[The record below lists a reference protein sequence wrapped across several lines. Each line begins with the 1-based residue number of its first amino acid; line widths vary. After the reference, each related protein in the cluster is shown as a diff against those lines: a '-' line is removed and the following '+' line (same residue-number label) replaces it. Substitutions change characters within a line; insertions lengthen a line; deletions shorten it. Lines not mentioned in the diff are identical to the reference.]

1 MRGLIKT
8 FISYSHEDE
17 KEVAEFIARGAPF
30 GVTPWR
36 DKNDLMPV
44 VGHSM
49 DEEIRKALQGGDI
62 AAITLF
68 LSERS
73 WNSAWVKKEID
84 MANEAGKHVIPVILD
99 NSEEVK
105 RQLNEWFRPENP
117 IYIEAKDPN
126 ASKTWISAIIN
137 EAHAD
142 MSSDVALY
150 LGYRDSAI
158 RPSVLPGPWN
168 RMPVLDLRSPAFRLD
183 QSQSQDFRSWNPES
197 EMEYSDIEDAISF
210 LRRTLTSAKNVYV
223 TGLAP
228 LGIAGMVGKY
238 WDRGSGPVHVIT
250 WNTYTKEEWCVEREN
265 PSDDWSP
272 EAGKYLKLGDNRALG
287 SGANILL
294 GHFNRADQFE
304 TALSWTEARRDDFQI
319 GRALRLSFPPK
330 INTEITGEVAM
341 ECARTF
347 AWARRTF
354 SPQVIYWFAGLPMA
368 LMPLV
373 THLTRATGRI
383 VFMDENKLKG
393 GYTKA
398 FELR

>member
-1 MRGLIKT
+1 VETLKGLIKT

-17 KEVAEFIARGAPF
+17 EAVTRFIARGAPF
-30 GVTPWR
+30 GITPWR

-49 DEEIRKALQGGDI
+49 DKEIRKALQGGDI

-73 WNSAWVKKEID
+73 WDSAWVKREID

-99 NSEEVK
+99 NSEKVK
-105 RQLNEWFRPENP
+105 RQLDEWLRPENP
-117 IYIEAKDPN
+117 IYIEATDPK

-158 RPSVLPGPWN
+158 RPYVLPESWN

-210 LRRTLTSAKNVYV
+210 LRRSLTSAKNVYV
-223 TGLAP
+223 TGLTP
-228 LGIAGMVGKY
+228 PWYCRNGGKILG
-238 WDRGSGPVHVIT
+238 
-250 WNTYTKEEWCVEREN
+250 
-265 PSDDWSP
+265 
-272 EAGKYLKLGDNRALG
+272 
-287 SGANILL
+287 
-294 GHFNRADQFE
+294 
-304 TALSWTEARRDDFQI
+304 
-319 GRALRLSFPPK
+319 
-330 INTEITGEVAM
+330 
-341 ECARTF
+341 
-347 AWARRTF
+347 
-354 SPQVIYWFAGLPMA
+354 
-368 LMPLV
+368 
-373 THLTRATGRI
+373 
-383 VFMDENKLKG
+383 
-393 GYTKA
+393 
-398 FELR
+398 

>member
-1 MRGLIKT
+1 MKGVVKT

-17 KEVAEFIARGAPF
+17 EEVTRFIARGAPF

-36 DKNDLMPV
+36 DRNDLMPV

-49 DEEIRKALQGGDI
+49 DREIRNALQGEDI

-68 LSERS
+68 LSEKS
-73 WNSAWVKKEID
+73 WNSTWVKREID

-99 NSEEVK
+99 HSEQVR
-105 RQLNEWFRPENP
+105 RQLDEWLRPENP
-117 IYIEAKDPN
+117 IYIMTTDPK
-126 ASKTWISAIIN
+126 ASKSWISAIIN

-142 MSSDVALY
+142 MSGDVALY
-150 LGYRDSAI
+150 LGHRDSAI
-158 RPSVLPGPWN
+158 RPSMLPGSWN
-168 RMPVLDLRSPAFRLD
+168 RMPVLDLRSPAFRRD
-183 QSQSQDFRSWNPES
+183 QFQGQDFRSWNPDS

-210 LRRTLTSAKNVYV
+210 LRRTLVSAKNVYV

-250 WNTYTKEEWCVEREN
+250 WNTYTEEEWRVDREN
-265 PSDDWSP
+265 PQNNWSP
-272 EAGKYLKLGDNRALG
+272 DTGRFLKLEDDRKLG
-287 SGANILL
+287 KSANILL
-294 GHFNRADQFE
+294 GHFSRVDQFE
-304 TALSWTEARRDDFQI
+304 TALSWAEARDELKI
-319 GRALRLSFPPK
+319 GRALRLGFPPR
-330 INTEITGEVAM
+330 IDAETAGRTAM
-341 ECARTF
+341 ECASTF
-347 AWARRTF
+347 AWARKTF
-354 SPQVIYWFAGLPMA
+354 NPGIIYWFAGLPLA

-373 THLTRATGRI
+373 THLTRASGRI
-383 VFMDENKLKG
+383 VFMDENKVSG